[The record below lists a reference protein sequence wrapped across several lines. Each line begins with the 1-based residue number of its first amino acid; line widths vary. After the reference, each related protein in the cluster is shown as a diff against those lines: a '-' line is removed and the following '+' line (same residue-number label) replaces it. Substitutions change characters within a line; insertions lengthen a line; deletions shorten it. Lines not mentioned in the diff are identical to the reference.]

1 MLPIMSLVRSTANTL
16 AFTAK
21 KYAPQIAIFSGI
33 GLGLGG
39 VVTACVATHKLG
51 GVLKESKEELSNIHD
66 KRVVDPECKEYTKK
80 EEQKDT
86 VKVYAKASGKIL
98 NNYKWAIGMEAA
110 SVILIL
116 VGSKVLNQRY
126 ISTAVA
132 LAGMTADFKDYRK
145 EVVNRYGEEVDRQIR
160 YGYVTEEIKE
170 KEVDENGKTK
180 TVKKTINVLPEEAAS
195 KHRNSE
201 LDYCRVFDWTNPWWQ
216 NDISY
221 NLTFLRSQQ
230 SYFNDL
236 LRANRHVFLND
247 VLKALGYPATRVGQE
262 VGWNYD
268 PDTDNDG
275 YIDFRITEAYVDDE
289 HGSRKKVIL
298 LDFNVDGSIINKVD
312 WPDQEPHHLS
322 K

>member
-1 MLPIMSLVRSTANTL
+1 MLPIMSLVRSTAKTV
-16 AFTAK
+16 AFTTK

-33 GLGLGG
+33 GLSLGG
-39 VVTACVATHKLG
+39 VITACVATSKLDS
-51 GVLKESKEELSNIHD
+51 VLEESKNELSNIHD

-86 VKVYAKASGKIL
+86 IKVYAKASGKVL

-160 YGYVTEEIKE
+160 YGYVTEEVKE
-170 KEVDENGKTK
+170 KVTDENGKTK
-180 TVKKTINVLPEEAAS
+180 TVKKTVNVLPADAS
-195 KHRNSE
+195 DKYQNSE
-201 LDYCRVFDWTNPWWQ
+201 FDYCRIFDWSNPFWQ
-216 NDISY
+216 GDISY

-236 LRANRHVFLND
+236 LRANGHVFFND
-247 VLKALGYPATRVGQE
+247 VLKTLGFKPTRAGQV
-262 VGWNYD
+262 VGWKYD
-268 PDTDNDG
+268 PDNDGDG
-275 YIDFRITEAYVDDE
+275 YIDFRISETYVEDE

-298 LDFNVDGSIINKVD
+298 LDFNVDGNILDTVN
-312 WPDQEPHHLS
+312 WPD
-322 K
+322 KV